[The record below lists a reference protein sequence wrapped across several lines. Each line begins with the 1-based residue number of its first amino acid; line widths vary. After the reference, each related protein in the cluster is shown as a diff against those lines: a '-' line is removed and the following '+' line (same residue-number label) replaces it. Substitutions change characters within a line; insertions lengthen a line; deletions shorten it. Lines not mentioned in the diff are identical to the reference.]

1 VNGDLAFGGIGLA
14 LAVAYYLMAAAI
26 PESQLSDTVGPQGLP
41 KIYAVA
47 LGVLSLIQIARSL
60 RASDIPRINLHLPR
74 VAGMLAI
81 GVIYIVLVP
90 YAGYMLALT
99 ALIAA
104 TIYYQSSHKAEG
116 RSQKA
121 EGRSQKA
128 EGRSQK
134 AEGRSQKAQL
144 KPFVVAVAGALLF
157 WLLFVQVL
165 GIPYPAGIWA
175 DLF

>member
-1 VNGDLAFGGIGLA
+1 VNGDLAFGGVGLA
-14 LAVAYYLMAAAI
+14 LAVVYYLLAAAI

-60 RASDIPRINLHLPR
+60 RASDIPRINLHLTR

-90 YAGYMLALT
+90 YAGYVLALT

-121 EGRSQKA
+121 
-128 EGRSQK
+128 
-134 AEGRSQKAQL
+134 QL
-144 KPFVVAVAGALLF
+144 KPLVVAVAGALLF
-157 WLLFVQVL
+157 WVLFVQAL